1 MNFLLKNAKTGA
13 KHSSVRWIE
22 NNWSAHI
29 LILLES
35 EYAPLFLALLAGFL
49 YACSAVLCKKGLEL
63 GSGTIRSLVF
73 SNFIM
78 SACFLPYPFLSDQP
92 FLMNDL
98 IIGTCLG
105 FLFFS
110 GQFFCFLALK
120 NGEASLI
127 TPIMGSKP
135 IFVALFLMVHGLS
148 TEQVTWEIWL
158 ASAMAALA
166 IALLCWPSK
175 DTKTSWVALVLALA
189 TAATFGLLDSL
200 VPHFTHQSSPLNVLF
215 FVFGSVGIYSL
226 CLIPYTEGRFIPRRE
241 NADSWM
247 WISAFFMGGQA
258 VLMSIAIGFYEV
270 PTAANVFYA
279 CRGLWAVLIIAWLG
293 KKMQINES
301 GSSQST
307 ITRRAMGA
315 CILIFGVWLTSDP

>member
-1 MNFLLKNAKTGA
+1 MQKGTRTWIRYHPLFGFLEFHHVRLLSTLPFSVGSTFPDERSHNRNLPRVPFLLGP
-13 KHSSVRWIE
+13 VF
-22 NNWSAHI
+22 
-29 LILLES
+29 LLFG
-35 EYAPLFLALLAGFL
+35 P
-49 YACSAVLCKKGLEL
+49 
-63 GSGTIRSLVF
+63 
-73 SNFIM
+73 
-78 SACFLPYPFLSDQP
+78 Q
-92 FLMNDL
+92 
-98 IIGTCLG
+98 
-105 FLFFS
+105 
-110 GQFFCFLALK
+110 

-279 CRGLWAVLIIAWLG
+279 CRGLWAVLLIAWLG

-301 GSSQST
+301 DSSHQ
-307 ITRRAMGA
+307 
-315 CILIFGVWLTSDP
+315 P

>member
-1 MNFLLKNAKTGA
+1 M
-13 KHSSVRWIE
+13 
-22 NNWSAHI
+22 
-29 LILLES
+29 
-35 EYAPLFLALLAGFL
+35 

-92 FLMNDL
+92 FLPNDL
-98 IIGTCLG
+98 IVGACLG
-105 FLFFS
+105 FLFFA

-135 IFVALFLMVHGLS
+135 IFVALFLLVHGLS

-158 ASAMAALA
+158 ASTLAALA

-175 DTKTSWVALVLALA
+175 DTKTSWLALALALA

-226 CLIPYTEGRFIPRRE
+226 CLIPYTEGKFIPRRK

-247 WISAFFMGGQA
+247 WTSAIFMGGQA
-258 VLMSIAIGFYEV
+258 VLMSIAIGLYQV

-279 CRGLWAVLIIAWLG
+279 GRGLWAVLLIAWLG

-301 GSSQST
+301 GSSPST
-307 ITRRAMGA
+307 ITRRGIGA

>member
-1 MNFLLKNAKTGA
+1 MET
-13 KHSSVRWIE
+13 
-22 NNWSAHI
+22 
-29 LILLES
+29 
-35 EYAPLFLALLAGFL
+35 EYTPLFLALLAGLL

-92 FLMNDL
+92 FLPNDL
-98 IIGTCLG
+98 IVGACLG
-105 FLFFS
+105 FLFFAA
-110 GQFFCFLALK
+110 QFFCFLALR

-135 IFVALFLMVHGLS
+135 IFVALFLSVHGLS

-158 ASAMAALA
+158 ASALAAIA

-175 DTKTSWVALVLALA
+175 DTKTSRLALVLALA

-200 VPHFTHQSSPLNVLF
+200 VPYFTHQSSPLNVLF

-226 CLIPYTEGRFIPRRE
+226 CLIPYTEGKFIPRRK

-247 WISAFFMGGQA
+247 WTSAIFMGGQA
-258 VLMSIAIGFYEV
+258 VLMSIAIGLYQV

-279 CRGLWAVLIIAWLG
+279 CRGLWAVILVAWLG
-293 KKMQINES
+293 KKMQIDES
-301 GSSQST
+301 DSSPST
-307 ITRRAMGA
+307 ITRRGIGA
-315 CILIFGVWLTSDP
+315 CILIFGVWLTSDT